1 MLKTGIIILKKQL
14 SFLLFSLL
22 VLLSKAESQ
31 SANITPP
38 HSQLIDNQSV
48 VSKFVNSVSG
58 KVSSISEKLNKK
70 SERVLA
76 KFKKQE
82 QKLLHQ
88 LNKIDSSSINK
99 SIDYSTAQYQ
109 VLEAKL
115 KNPAKL
121 TEYIAGFDSLNT
133 SLHFLN
139 SNSNIIDLK
148 NKLENTL
155 GKMDLLQT
163 QLQKAEMIKQFL
175 KERKQFL
182 KEQLEK
188 FGLVKNLKN
197 LNKEVYY
204 YQQQIVSYKDLL
216 NDPKKIEKKVLGLLS
231 KTTLW
236 KDFFRKN
243 SLLASMFRIPDT
255 FGDPAILTSLS
266 GLQTRAQVNGIIQ
279 TQLAMAGPSAMQ
291 QFQSNIQNA
300 QAQLNQLKE
309 KVLRQGGSSSDAA
322 MPEGFKPNNQKTK
335 SFLQRLEYGTNIQSQ
350 KATNYFPVTSDLG
363 ISVGY
368 KMNDKSILGIGVSYK
383 LGWGTGWDNIKLS
396 SEGVGLRSYIDWKIK
411 GGLWISGGYEQ
422 NYRTAFENFAQ
433 LRNRNAWQQSG
444 VLGVSKKFSFK
455 SKLLKQTNIRLL
467 WDFLSYQQV
476 PRTQA
481 VVFRIG
487 YNLK

>member
-1 MLKTGIIILKKQL
+1 
-14 SFLLFSLL
+14 
-22 VLLSKAESQ
+22 
-31 SANITPP
+31 
-38 HSQLIDNQSV
+38 
-48 VSKFVNSVSG
+48 
-58 KVSSISEKLNKK
+58 
-70 SERVLA
+70 
-76 KFKKQE
+76 
-82 QKLLHQ
+82 
-88 LNKIDSSSINK
+88 
-99 SIDYSTAQYQ
+99 
-109 VLEAKL
+109 
-115 KNPAKL
+115 
-121 TEYIAGFDSLNT
+121 
-133 SLHFLN
+133 
-139 SNSNIIDLK
+139 
-148 NKLENTL
+148 
-155 GKMDLLQT
+155 MDMLQT
-163 QLQKAEMIKQFL
+163 QLQKAEIIKQFL

-182 KEQLEK
+182 KEQLER
-188 FGLVKNLKN
+188 FGLVKKLKN

-204 YQQQIVSYKDLL
+204 YQQQIVAYKDLL
-216 NDPKKIEKKVLGLLS
+216 NDPKKIEKKVLELLS

-279 TQLAMAGPSAMQ
+279 TQLSMAGPSAMQ

-309 KVLRQGGSSSDAA
+309 KVLWQGGSSSDAA

-335 SFLQRLEYGTNIQSQ
+335 TVLQRLEYGANIQSQ

-383 LGWGTGWDNIKLS
+383 LGWGTGWDNLKLS

-422 NYRTAFENFAQ
+422 NYRTAFENIAQ
-433 LRNRNAWQQSG
+433 LRNRSAWQQSG
-444 VLGVSKKFSFK
+444 LLGISKKFSFK

-481 VVFRIG
+481 VVFRVG